1 MPDFDFAL
9 EELVTANRI
18 LAHEGVVDGF
28 GHVTVRHPQ
37 RPDRFLMSRAR
48 APDCVEVED
57 LMEFAL
63 DGTAIDPKGR
73 KPYLE
78 RFIHGAVYEARPEIM
93 SVVHNHSPSTIPFGI
108 TPVRLRPLMHMCA
121 TIGHEVPVW
130 DIRDRFG
137 DTSLLVTDMEMGR
150 DLAKALGPRP
160 TALMRGH
167 GCVVA
172 AESLRKCVWVS
183 IYLELNANLQ
193 MKAMAMGEVKFLSP
207 GEVDAVMARTSGFTL
222 DRAWEYW
229 CRRAGR
235 PAHRLEIN

>member
-1 MPDFDFAL
+1 MADLDLVL

-48 APDCVEVED
+48 APDCVEVSD
-57 LMEFAL
+57 LMEFTL
-63 DGTAIDPKGR
+63 EGEPVDPKGR

-108 TPVRLRPLMHMCA
+108 TSKRLRPLMHMCA

-130 DIRDRFG
+130 DIAD
-137 DTSLLVTDMEMGR
+137 
-150 DLAKALGPRP
+150 
-160 TALMRGH
+160 
-167 GCVVA
+167 
-172 AESLRKCVWVS
+172 
-183 IYLELNANLQ
+183 
-193 MKAMAMGEVKFLSP
+193 
-207 GEVDAVMARTSGFTL
+207 
-222 DRAWEYW
+222 
-229 CRRAGR
+229 
-235 PAHRLEIN
+235 

>member
-1 MPDFDFAL
+1 MADLDLLL

-48 APDCVEVED
+48 APECIEIED
-57 LMEFAL
+57 LMEFTL
-63 DGTAIDPKGR
+63 DGTPVDPKGR
-73 KPYLE
+73 KAYLE
-78 RFIHGAVYEARPEIM
+78 RFIHGAIYEARPEIM

-108 TPVRLRPLMHMCA
+108 TSKKLRPLMHMCA

-130 DIRDRFG
+130 DINDKFG
-137 DTSLLVTDMEMGR
+137 DTDLLVSNMAMGR
-150 DLAKALGPRP
+150 DLATTLGNRP

-172 AESLRKCVWVS
+172 ADTLRKAVWIS

-193 MKAMAMGEVKFLSP
+193 MKAMTMGDVKFLSS
-207 GEVDAVMARTSGFTL
+207 GEVDAVIARTSGFTV
-222 DRAWEYW
+222 DRGWEYW

-235 PAHRLEIN
+235 PAGTLEIN

>member
-1 MPDFDFAL
+1 MADLDVLL

-37 RPDRFLMSRAR
+37 RPDRFVMSRAR
-48 APDCVEVED
+48 APECIEIED

-63 DGTAIDPKGR
+63 DGTPVDPKGR

-78 RFIHGAVYEARPEIM
+78 RFIHGAIYEARPEIM

-108 TPVRLRPLMHMCA
+108 ASKKLRPLMHMCA

-130 DIRDRFG
+130 DINDKFG
-137 DTSLLVTDMEMGR
+137 DTDLLVSNMAMGR
-150 DLAKALGPRP
+150 DLAKTLGNRP

-172 AESLRKCVWVS
+172 ADTLRKAVWIS

-193 MKAMAMGEVKFLSP
+193 MKAMTMGDVKFLSS
-207 GEVDAVMARTSGFTL
+207 GEVDAVIARTSGFTV
-222 DRAWEYW
+222 DRGWEYW

-235 PAHRLEIN
+235 PAGTLEIN

>member
-1 MPDFDFAL
+1 MADLDLLL

-28 GHVTVRHPQ
+28 GHVTARHPQ

-48 APDCVEVED
+48 APECIEIED
-57 LMEFAL
+57 LMEFTL
-63 DGTAIDPKGR
+63 DGTPVDPKRR

-78 RFIHGAVYEARPEIM
+78 RFIHGAIYEARPEIV

-108 TPVRLRPLMHMCA
+108 TSKKLRPLMHMCA

-130 DIRDRFG
+130 YINDKFG
-137 DTSLLVTDMEMGR
+137 DTDLLVSDMAMGR
-150 DLAKALGPRP
+150 DLAQALGNRP

-172 AESLRKCVWVS
+172 AETLRKAVWIS

-193 MKAMAMGEVKFLSP
+193 MKAMAMGDVKYLSS
-207 GEVDAVMARTSGFTL
+207 GEVDAVIARTSGFTV
-222 DRAWEYW
+222 DRGWEYW
-229 CRRAGR
+229 CRRADR
-235 PAHRLEIN
+235 PARALEIN

>member
-1 MPDFDFAL
+1 MAPLDL
-9 EELVTANRI
+9 LMEEIVTANRI

-28 GHVTVRHPQ
+28 GHVSVRHPQ
-37 RPDRFLMSRAR
+37 RPERYVMSRAR
-48 APDCVEVED
+48 APQCIEVED

-63 DGTAIDPKGR
+63 DGTPVDARGR

-78 RFIHGAVYEARPEIM
+78 RFIHGAIYEARPEIM

-108 TPVRLRPLMHMCA
+108 TPNKLRPLMHMCA

-130 DIRDRFG
+130 DTQDRFG
-137 DTSLLVTDMEMGR
+137 DTALLVADMAMGR
-150 DLAKALGPRP
+150 DLAKALGKRP

-172 AESLRKCVWVS
+172 GETLRKAVFIS

-193 MKAMAMGEVKFLSP
+193 MKAMAMGDIKFLSP
-207 GEVDAVMARTSGFTL
+207 GEVDTIIERTTGFTV

-229 CRRAGR
+229 CRRADR
-235 PAHRLEIN
+235 PAQALEIN